1 MGPGERDLPI
11 RETGPC
17 VHQQQCQVLVPAV
30 PSQSLPVIPAP
41 THRND
46 LSPGD
51 VGRDVAHEERA
62 RLMQGSGFAFQ
73 PRGVLRLLPL
83 FFLGLLLFLECFI
96 YAASSGSQRK
106 LIVE

>member
-1 MGPGERDLPI
+1 VCASEAAPGSHP
-11 RETGPC
+11 
-17 VHQQQCQVLVPAV
+17 PAI
-30 PSQSLPVIPAP
+30 PTQSLGVTPAH

-73 PRGVLRLLPL
+73 PRGILRLLPL

-96 YAASSGSQRK
+96 YAGSSGSQQK
-106 LIVE
+106 FVVG